1 MTGSA
6 GGMQTPPDSDG
17 ELRREDAG
25 ADSSDDWVRAGPK
38 HRRHVGSSRHG
49 INHVP
54 NDTQVVRRPR
64 RTLRQQQQQQQQ
76 QQQRQQP
83 RTPGDSGSDVALL
96 LYRPTAATT
105 RLRTELLDMMVR
117 THRSEIWYDLVPA
130 RIGHS
135 DAIDSA
141 AKALIKAS
149 DFSLERT
156 SVTEESCLSSYNRA
170 LVAVRDGMMK
180 SSSADD
186 LLCAVALLVNFE
198 RLFSGWTSAPMRSH
212 MHGIMA
218 IFLAQANGS
227 HQKPPS
233 ELTRTLVY
241 VFWAVGFIGPCVM
254 GVPSPLEIPRYLDM
268 EPVLFAKERMSC
280 PWHVVARLRKLANQ
294 HFIRLPRLIAMMKG
308 IQTEQKAM
316 DVDPTLTL
324 AKQLLELQDE
334 DAETEM
340 LHHVTVQKTEHV
352 AGVQTMPYVMKFD
365 TMPEFEALMHYWSTR
380 IFLLRLCWR
389 MSRLFA
395 SKYQAWDMWPNTKLE
410 SQISRM
416 SASVLMAAPWG
427 LAKGETGRSC
437 SVLDLVAVWG
447 ALNDFDVFA
456 ARNMSPA
463 KARSLLLSAA
473 KQVMS
478 LSGPTADQECNDR
491 LGAAADLFVGFPSKG
506 ILAFTFSKSS
516 G

>member
-6 GGMQTPPDSDG
+6 GGMQTPPDSDW
-17 ELRREDAG
+17 EVRREDADD
-25 ADSSDDWVRAGPK
+25 DSDEWVRAGRK
-38 HRRHVGSSRHG
+38 QRRHLESSK
-49 INHVP
+49 HVAAAAWK
-54 NDTQVVRRPR
+54 DKQIVRRQR
-64 RTLRQQQQQQQQ
+64 RNFRQQQQ
-76 QQQRQQP
+76 P
-83 RTPGDSGSDVALL
+83 PLTPDSGSDVGLL
-96 LYRPTAATT
+96 VYKPTSSTT
-105 RLRTELLDMMVR
+105 RLRMELVDMMVR

-141 AKALIKAS
+141 AKALVKAS
-149 DFSLERT
+149 DFAQKRT
-156 SVTEESCLSSYNRA
+156 NVTEESCLSSYNRA
-170 LVAVRDGMMK
+170 LAAVRDGMIK
-180 SSSADD
+180 SSSGDD

-218 IFLAQANGS
+218 IFMAQAKGS
-227 HQKPPS
+227 QQKPPS

-254 GVPSPLEIPRYLDM
+254 GIPSPLEIPRYLDM
-268 EPVLFAKERMSC
+268 EPVLFATDRMSC
-280 PWHVVARLRKLANQ
+280 PSHVVSRLRKLGNQ
-294 HFIRLPRLIAMMKG
+294 HFIRLPRLITLMKG
-308 IQTEQKAM
+308 VQVEQKLM
-316 DVDPTLTL
+316 DVEPALSL
-324 AKQLLELQDE
+324 AKDLLDLQDE

-340 LHHVTVQKTEHV
+340 LHHVTVQKTEETE
-352 AGVQTMPYVMKFD
+352 GVETMTYLMKFN
-365 TMPEFEALMHYWSTR
+365 TMPEFEAAMHYWSTR
-380 IFLLRLCWR
+380 MFLFRLCWR

-395 SKYQAWDMWPNTKLE
+395 SKYQARDMWSKEKLE

-416 SASVLMAAPWG
+416 GANVLMAAPWG
-427 LAKGETGRSC
+427 LGKGETGRSC
-437 SVLDLVAVWG
+437 CVLDLVAVWG

-456 ARNMSPA
+456 ARNMTPA
-463 KARSLLLSAA
+463 KARSLLLYAG

-478 LSGPTADQECNDR
+478 LSGPTADAECGER
-491 LGAAADLFVGFPSKG
+491 LSAAAELFVGGQSKG